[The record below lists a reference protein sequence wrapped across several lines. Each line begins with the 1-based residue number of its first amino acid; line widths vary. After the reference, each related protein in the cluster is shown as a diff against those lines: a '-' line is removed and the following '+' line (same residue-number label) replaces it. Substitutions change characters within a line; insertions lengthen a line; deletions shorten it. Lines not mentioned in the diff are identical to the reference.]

1 MTKIRYK
8 LLLFCFLALY
18 LASVVNSGALR
29 SKSHNSDSDDSASA
43 DHQISSESHETVTHK
58 AEDSDSDRHVSPEHH
73 EGGEGLNT
81 INKLLIVIVS
91 ILMNQKLML

>member
-1 MTKIRYK
+1 MTKIRLK

-29 SKSHNSDSDDSASA
+29 SKSHNSDSDDWASA

-58 AEDSDSDRHVSPEHH
+58 AEDSDGAGGVSPKYH
-73 EGGEGLNT
+73 EGGEGLKT
-81 INKLLIVIVS
+81 IICY
-91 ILMNQKLML
+91 